1 MEDLEKVLI
10 TGGAGFIGSHLVD
23 DLQQDYDVYVLDNYR
38 TGKRENIKSL
48 ADDHVFELDIREY
61 DAVEQIMKT
70 YQFDYVIHLAALVSV
85 AESVEKPI
93 LSQEINV
100 VATLKLLETI
110 KKYNSHIKRFIFA
123 SSAAVYG
130 DLSDLPKSD
139 QSLILPLS
147 PYAIDKYYGE
157 RTTLNYCSLY
167 NIPTAVVK
175 FFNVFG
181 PRQDP
186 KSQYSGVISKMFD
199 SFEHNKPFT
208 FFGDGLQTRD
218 FVYVY
223 DVVQSVRLIMEH
235 KDAVG
240 HGYNIGTGT
249 FTNLLEVYRI
259 IGELYGKSVEH
270 DFKEARKGDI
280 KHSYADISNLKA
292 LGFVPKYTV
301 ETGLKDYFNFEV
313 DNIEEVT
320 AKEVEMS

>member
-1 MEDLEKVLI
+1 MEDLERVLI

-38 TGKRENIKSL
+38 TGKRENIKNL

-100 VATLKLLETI
+100 VATLRLLEII
-110 KKYNSHIKRFIFA
+110 KKYNSHIKRFVFA

-130 DLSDLPKSD
+130 DLPDLPKSD

-175 FFNVFG
+175 FLMYLG
-181 PRQDP
+181 QDRIL
-186 KSQYSGVISKMFD
+186 S
-199 SFEHNKPFT
+199 HNI
-208 FFGDGLQTRD
+208 Q
-218 FVYVY
+218 V
-223 DVVQSVRLIMEH
+223 
-235 KDAVG
+235 
-240 HGYNIGTGT
+240 
-249 FTNLLEVYRI
+249 
-259 IGELYGKSVEH
+259 
-270 DFKEARKGDI
+270 
-280 KHSYADISNLKA
+280 
-292 LGFVPKYTV
+292 
-301 ETGLKDYFNFEV
+301 
-313 DNIEEVT
+313 
-320 AKEVEMS
+320 

>member
-1 MEDLEKVLI
+1 MERVLI

-100 VATLKLLETI
+100 VATLRLLEII

-130 DLSDLPKSD
+130 DLPDLPKSD

-157 RTTLNYCSLY
+157 RTTLNFLMYLGQDRILSHNIQVLFQRCSIHLSITSHLHFLVTDCKLEILY
-167 NIPTAVVK
+167 MYMML
-175 FFNVFG
+175 FN
-181 PRQDP
+181 
-186 KSQYSGVISKMFD
+186 
-199 SFEHNKPFT
+199 
-208 FFGDGLQTRD
+208 
-218 FVYVY
+218 
-223 DVVQSVRLIMEH
+223 
-235 KDAVG
+235 
-240 HGYNIGTGT
+240 
-249 FTNLLEVYRI
+249 
-259 IGELYGKSVEH
+259 LY
-270 DFKEARKGDI
+270 A
-280 KHSYADISNLKA
+280 
-292 LGFVPKYTV
+292 
-301 ETGLKDYFNFEV
+301 
-313 DNIEEVT
+313 
-320 AKEVEMS
+320 

>member
-1 MEDLEKVLI
+1 MEKVLI

-130 DLSDLPKSD
+130 DLPDLPKSD

-157 RTTLNYCSLY
+157 RTTLNYC
-167 NIPTAVVK
+167 
-175 FFNVFG
+175 
-181 PRQDP
+181 
-186 KSQYSGVISKMFD
+186 
-199 SFEHNKPFT
+199 
-208 FFGDGLQTRD
+208 
-218 FVYVY
+218 
-223 DVVQSVRLIMEH
+223 
-235 KDAVG
+235 
-240 HGYNIGTGT
+240 
-249 FTNLLEVYRI
+249 
-259 IGELYGKSVEH
+259 
-270 DFKEARKGDI
+270 
-280 KHSYADISNLKA
+280 
-292 LGFVPKYTV
+292 
-301 ETGLKDYFNFEV
+301 
-313 DNIEEVT
+313 
-320 AKEVEMS
+320 

>member
-1 MEDLEKVLI
+1 MERVLI

-100 VATLKLLETI
+100 VATLRLLEII

-130 DLSDLPKSD
+130 DLPDLPKSD

-175 FFNVFG
+175 FLMYLG
-181 PRQDP
+181 QDRIL
-186 KSQYSGVISKMFD
+186 S
-199 SFEHNKPFT
+199 HNI
-208 FFGDGLQTRD
+208 Q
-218 FVYVY
+218 V
-223 DVVQSVRLIMEH
+223 
-235 KDAVG
+235 
-240 HGYNIGTGT
+240 
-249 FTNLLEVYRI
+249 
-259 IGELYGKSVEH
+259 
-270 DFKEARKGDI
+270 
-280 KHSYADISNLKA
+280 
-292 LGFVPKYTV
+292 
-301 ETGLKDYFNFEV
+301 
-313 DNIEEVT
+313 
-320 AKEVEMS
+320 

>member
-1 MEDLEKVLI
+1 MEKVLI

-100 VATLKLLETI
+100 
-110 KKYNSHIKRFIFA
+110 
-123 SSAAVYG
+123 
-130 DLSDLPKSD
+130 
-139 QSLILPLS
+139 
-147 PYAIDKYYGE
+147 
-157 RTTLNYCSLY
+157 
-167 NIPTAVVK
+167 
-175 FFNVFG
+175 NVFG

>member
-1 MEDLEKVLI
+1 MERVLI

-100 VATLKLLETI
+100 VATLRLLEII

-130 DLSDLPKSD
+130 DLPDLPKSD

-186 KSQYSGVISKMFD
+186 KSQYQV
-199 SFEHNKPFT
+199 
-208 FFGDGLQTRD
+208 
-218 FVYVY
+218 
-223 DVVQSVRLIMEH
+223 
-235 KDAVG
+235 
-240 HGYNIGTGT
+240 
-249 FTNLLEVYRI
+249 
-259 IGELYGKSVEH
+259 
-270 DFKEARKGDI
+270 
-280 KHSYADISNLKA
+280 
-292 LGFVPKYTV
+292 
-301 ETGLKDYFNFEV
+301 
-313 DNIEEVT
+313 
-320 AKEVEMS
+320 